1 MITMFFR
8 ILFILVIATK
18 TVRAENHLTDI
29 NVDQSFMTA
38 VKLVEKKQYIDA
50 VNIFN
55 LLAHQ
60 EIPEAQFNLS
70 LLLFNGL
77 GVPKNFKQALVWSW
91 KAYLNNHESAINQ
104 VNDILEIVTPEL
116 QSAVADELIQELT
129 AVANNGDATAA
140 LKLGITFT
148 ELMVEPDYASAY
160 VWLSIA
166 QAFGIEEASP
176 IMINVTEQLAIEEVI
191 VKQDEA
197 AKLFAEITEK

>member
-55 LLAHQ
+55 LLAQQ

-77 GVPKNFKQALVWSW
+77 GVPKNYKQALVWSW

-176 IMINVTEQLAIEEVI
+176 IMVNVTEQLAIEEVI

>member
-1 MITMFFR
+1 M
-8 ILFILVIATK
+8 VSTK
-18 TVRAENHLTDI
+18 WVQADNHLQNI
-29 NVDQSFMTA
+29 NIDESFKTA

-55 LLAHQ
+55 VLADQ

-70 LLLFNGL
+70 LMLFNGL
-77 GVPKNFKQALVWSW
+77 GAPKNFRQSLVWSW
-91 KAYLNNHESAINQ
+91 KAHLNNHESAINQ

-129 AVANNGDATAA
+129 EIAKNGDATAA

-176 IMINVTEQLAIEEVI
+176 IMVNVTEQLAIEEVI

>member
-1 MITMFFR
+1 MIARIFF
-8 ILFILVIATK
+8 LLMIATQS
-18 TVRAENHLTDI
+18 VRAESHLTDL
-29 NVDQSFMTA
+29 NVDASFISA

-55 LLAHQ
+55 ILAQQ
-60 EIPEAQFNLS
+60 EVPEAQFNLS

-91 KAYLNNHESAINQ
+91 KAHLNNHESAINQ
-104 VNDILEIVTPEL
+104 VNDILEIITPEL
-116 QSAVADELIQELT
+116 QSSVADELIQELT
-129 AVANNGDATAA
+129 AIAKNGDATAA

-176 IMINVTEQLAIEEVI
+176 IMVDVTEQLAIEEVI

-197 AKLFAEITEK
+197 ATLFNEIIKK

>member
-1 MITMFFR
+1 MTMFVR
-8 ILFILVIATK
+8 ILFILIIASQTA
-18 TVRAENHLTDI
+18 RAENHVTDI
-29 NVDQSFMTA
+29 NVDESFLTA
-38 VKLVEKKQYIDA
+38 VKLVEQKQYIDA

-55 LLAHQ
+55 ILAQQ
-60 EIPEAQFNLS
+60 EVPEAQFNLS

-77 GVPKNFKQALVWSW
+77 GVTKNFKQALVWSW
-91 KAYLNNHESAINQ
+91 KAHLNNHESAINQ

-116 QSAVADELIQELT
+116 QSAVADEMIQELT
-129 AVANNGDATAA
+129 AIAKSGDATAA

-176 IMINVTEQLAIEEVI
+176 IMVSVTEQLAIEEVI

-197 AKLFAEITEK
+197 AKLFDEITQK

>member
-8 ILFILVIATK
+8 ILFILMIATK

-29 NVDQSFMTA
+29 NVDESFMTA

-55 LLAHQ
+55 VLAQQ
-60 EIPEAQFNLS
+60 EVPEAQFNLS

-129 AVANNGDATAA
+129 AIAKNGDATAA

-176 IMINVTEQLAIEEVI
+176 IMFNVTEQLAIEEVI

-197 AKLFAEITEK
+197 AKLFDEITEK

>member
-8 ILFILVIATK
+8 ILFILMIATK

-29 NVDQSFMTA
+29 NVDESFMTA

-55 LLAHQ
+55 LLAQQ
-60 EIPEAQFNLS
+60 EVPEAQFNLS

-77 GVPKNFKQALVWSW
+77 GVPKNYKQALVWSW
-91 KAYLNNHESAINQ
+91 KAYLNNHETAINQ

-116 QSAVADELIQELT
+116 QSAVADELIDELT
-129 AVANNGDATAA
+129 EIAKNGDATAA

-176 IMINVTEQLAIEEVI
+176 IMVNVTEQLAIEEVI

>member
-1 MITMFFR
+1 MQKFLLLFF
-8 ILFILVIATK
+8 LAVVMAPMAK
-18 TVRAENHLTDI
+18 SENHLTDV
-29 NVDQSFMTA
+29 NVDESFLTG

-55 LLAHQ
+55 VLAQQ
-60 EIPEAQFNLS
+60 EVPEAQFNLS

-91 KAYLNNHESAINQ
+91 KAYLNNHGSAINQ

-129 AVANNGDATAA
+129 EIAKNGDATAA

-176 IMINVTEQLAIEEVI
+176 IMVNVTEQLAIEEVI

>member
-8 ILFILVIATK
+8 ILFILMIATK

-29 NVDQSFMTA
+29 NVDESFMTA

-55 LLAHQ
+55 LLAQQ
-60 EIPEAQFNLS
+60 EVPEAQFNLS

-129 AVANNGDATAA
+129 EIAKSGDATAA

-176 IMINVTEQLAIEEVI
+176 IMVNVTEQLAIEEVI

>member
-1 MITMFFR
+1 MQKFLLLFF
-8 ILFILVIATK
+8 LAVVMAPMAK
-18 TVRAENHLTDI
+18 SENHLTDV
-29 NVDQSFMTA
+29 NVDESFLTG

-55 LLAHQ
+55 VLAQQ
-60 EIPEAQFNLS
+60 EVPEAQFNLS

-91 KAYLNNHESAINQ
+91 KAYLNNHGSAINQ

-129 AVANNGDATAA
+129 EIAKNGDATAA

-176 IMINVTEQLAIEEVI
+176 IMLNVTEQLAIEEVI

>member
-1 MITMFFR
+1 MITMVVR
-8 ILFILVIATK
+8 ILFILIIATQ
-18 TVRAENHLTDI
+18 TVRAENHLTDV
-29 NVDQSFMTA
+29 NVDESFSTA
-38 VKLVEKKQYIDA
+38 VKLVEKKQYIEA

-55 LLAHQ
+55 ILAQQ
-60 EIPEAQFNLS
+60 EVPEAQFNLS

-77 GVPKNFKQALVWSW
+77 GVPKNFREALLWSW
-91 KAYLNNHESAINQ
+91 KAHLNNHETAINQ
-104 VNDILEIVTPEL
+104 VNEILEIITPEL

-129 AVANNGDATAA
+129 EIAKNGDATAA

-176 IMINVTEQLAIEEVI
+176 IMVDVTEQLAIEEVI

-197 AKLFAEITEK
+197 AKLFGEIKK

>member
-55 LLAHQ
+55 VLAHQ

-176 IMINVTEQLAIEEVI
+176 IMVNVTEQLAIEEVI

-197 AKLFAEITEK
+197 AKLFAAITEK

>member
-8 ILFILVIATK
+8 IFFILMIASK

-55 LLAHQ
+55 VLAQ
-60 EIPEAQFNLS
+60 QGVPEAQFNLS

-91 KAYLNNHESAINQ
+91 KAYLNNHESAIKQ

-116 QSAVADELIQELT
+116 QSAVADEMIQELT
-129 AVANNGDATAA
+129 AIAKSGDATAA

-176 IMINVTEQLAIEEVI
+176 IMVSVTEQLAIEEVI

-197 AKLFAEITEK
+197 AKLFAEITQK

>member
-8 ILFILVIATK
+8 ILFILMIATK

-29 NVDQSFMTA
+29 NVDESFMTA

-55 LLAHQ
+55 VLAQ
-60 EIPEAQFNLS
+60 QGVPEAQFNLS

-116 QSAVADELIQELT
+116 QSAVADEMIQELT
-129 AVANNGDATAA
+129 AIAKSGDATAA

-176 IMINVTEQLAIEEVI
+176 IMASVTEQLAIEEVI

-197 AKLFAEITEK
+197 AKLFDEINNK

>member
-8 ILFILVIATK
+8 ILFILMIASK

-29 NVDQSFMTA
+29 NVDESFMTA

-55 LLAHQ
+55 VLAQQ
-60 EIPEAQFNLS
+60 EVPEAQFNLS

-77 GVPKNFKQALVWSW
+77 GVPKNYKQALVWSW
-91 KAYLNNHESAINQ
+91 KAYLNNHESAIDQ

-129 AVANNGDATAA
+129 EIAKSGDATAA

-176 IMINVTEQLAIEEVI
+176 IMVNVTEQLAIEEVI

>member
-1 MITMFFR
+1 MQKFLLLFF
-8 ILFILVIATK
+8 LAVVMAPMAK
-18 TVRAENHLTDI
+18 SENHLTDV
-29 NVDQSFMTA
+29 NVDESFLTG

-55 LLAHQ
+55 VLAQQ
-60 EIPEAQFNLS
+60 EVPEAQFNLS

-91 KAYLNNHESAINQ
+91 KAYLNNHGSAINQ

-129 AVANNGDATAA
+129 EIAKNGDATAA

-176 IMINVTEQLAIEEVI
+176 IMVNVTEQLAIEEVI
-191 VKQDEA
+191 LKQDEA

>member
-1 MITMFFR
+1 MIARIFF
-8 ILFILVIATK
+8 LLMIATQS
-18 TVRAENHLTDI
+18 VRAESHLTDL
-29 NVDQSFMTA
+29 NVDASFISA

-55 LLAHQ
+55 ILAQQ
-60 EIPEAQFNLS
+60 EVPEAQFNLS

-91 KAYLNNHESAINQ
+91 KAHLNNHESAINQ
-104 VNDILEIVTPEL
+104 VNDILEIITPEL
-116 QSAVADELIQELT
+116 QSSVADELIQELT
-129 AVANNGDATAA
+129 AIAKNGDATAA

-148 ELMVEPDYASAY
+148 ELMVEPDYESAY

-176 IMINVTEQLAIEEVI
+176 IMVDVTEQLAIEEVI

-197 AKLFAEITEK
+197 TTLFNEITKK

>member
-1 MITMFFR
+1 MIAMFFR
-8 ILFILVIATK
+8 ILFILMIVTK

-55 LLAHQ
+55 VLAQ
-60 EIPEAQFNLS
+60 QGVPEAQFNLS

-116 QSAVADELIQELT
+116 QSAVADEMIQELT
-129 AVANNGDATAA
+129 AIAKSGDATAA

-176 IMINVTEQLAIEEVI
+176 IMVSVTEQLAIEEVI

-197 AKLFAEITEK
+197 AKLFDEITQK

>member
-18 TVRAENHLTDI
+18 TVRAENHVTDI

-38 VKLVEKKQYIDA
+38 VKLVENKQYIDA

-55 LLAHQ
+55 VLAQQ
-60 EIPEAQFNLS
+60 EVPEAQFNLS

-77 GVPKNFKQALVWSW
+77 GVPKNFRQALVWSW

-129 AVANNGDATAA
+129 AIANNGDATAA

-176 IMINVTEQLAIEEVI
+176 IMVNVTEQLAIEEVI

-197 AKLFAEITEK
+197 AKLFAAITEK

>member
-8 ILFILVIATK
+8 IFFILMIATK

-29 NVDQSFMTA
+29 NVDESFMTA

-55 LLAHQ
+55 VLAQ
-60 EIPEAQFNLS
+60 QGVPEAQFNLS

-116 QSAVADELIQELT
+116 QSAVADEMIQELT
-129 AVANNGDATAA
+129 AIAKSGDATAA

-176 IMINVTEQLAIEEVI
+176 IMVSVTEQLAIEEVI

-197 AKLFAEITEK
+197 AKLFDEITQK

>member
-1 MITMFFR
+1 MMTMFVR
-8 ILFILVIATK
+8 ILFIIIIASQTA
-18 TVRAENHLTDI
+18 RAENHVTDI
-29 NVDQSFMTA
+29 NVDESFLTA
-38 VKLVEKKQYIDA
+38 VKLVEQKQYIDA

-55 LLAHQ
+55 ILAQQ

-77 GVPKNFKQALVWSW
+77 GVTKNFKQALVWSW
-91 KAYLNNHESAINQ
+91 KAHLNNHESAINQ

-116 QSAVADELIQELT
+116 QSAVADEMIQELT
-129 AVANNGDATAA
+129 AIAKSGDATAA

-176 IMINVTEQLAIEEVI
+176 IMVSVTEQLAIEEVI

-197 AKLFAEITEK
+197 AKLFDEITQK

>member
-8 ILFILVIATK
+8 ILFILMIATK
-18 TVRAENHLTDI
+18 PVRAENHLTDI
-29 NVDQSFMTA
+29 NVDESFMTA
-38 VKLVEKKQYIDA
+38 VKLVENKQYIDA

-55 LLAHQ
+55 VLAQ
-60 EIPEAQFNLS
+60 KEVPEAQFNLS

-129 AVANNGDATAA
+129 EIAKSGDATAA

-176 IMINVTEQLAIEEVI
+176 IMVNVTEQLAIEEVI

>member
-8 ILFILVIATK
+8 ILFILMIATK
-18 TVRAENHLTDI
+18 TVRAENHLMDI
-29 NVDQSFMTA
+29 NVDESFMTA
-38 VKLVEKKQYIDA
+38 VNLVEKKQYIDA

-55 LLAHQ
+55 VLAQ
-60 EIPEAQFNLS
+60 QQVPEAQFNLS

-91 KAYLNNHESAINQ
+91 KAHLNNHESAINQ

-116 QSAVADELIQELT
+116 QGAVADELIQELT
-129 AVANNGDATAA
+129 AIANNGDATAA

-176 IMINVTEQLAIEEVI
+176 IMVNVTEQLAIEEVI
-191 VKQDEA
+191 VKQEEA
-197 AKLFAEITEK
+197 AKLFAEITVK

>member
-55 LLAHQ
+55 LLAQQ

-77 GVPKNFKQALVWSW
+77 GVPKNYKQALVWSW

-129 AVANNGDATAA
+129 AIANNGDATAA

-176 IMINVTEQLAIEEVI
+176 IMVNVTEQLAIEEVI

>member
-8 ILFILVIATK
+8 IFFILMIASK

-55 LLAHQ
+55 VLAQ
-60 EIPEAQFNLS
+60 QGVPEAQFNLS

-91 KAYLNNHESAINQ
+91 KAHLNNHESAISQ

-176 IMINVTEQLAIEEVI
+176 IMVNVTEQLAIEEVI

>member
-8 ILFILVIATK
+8 ILFILMITTK
-18 TVRAENHLTDI
+18 PVRAENHLTDI
-29 NVDQSFMTA
+29 NVDESFMTA

-55 LLAHQ
+55 VLAQQ
-60 EIPEAQFNLS
+60 EVHEAQFNLS

-77 GVPKNFKQALVWSW
+77 GVPKNYKQALVWSW

-129 AVANNGDATAA
+129 AIANNGDATAA

-176 IMINVTEQLAIEEVI
+176 IMVNVTEQLAIEEVI

-197 AKLFAEITEK
+197 ARLFAAITEK

>member
-55 LLAHQ
+55 LLAQQ

-91 KAYLNNHESAINQ
+91 KAYLNNHESAIDQ

-129 AVANNGDATAA
+129 AIANKGDATAA

-176 IMINVTEQLAIEEVI
+176 IMVNVTEQLAIEEVI

>member
-1 MITMFFR
+1 M
-8 ILFILVIATK
+8 IATK
-18 TVRAENHLTDI
+18 TVQAENHLRDI
-29 NVDQSFMTA
+29 NIDESFMTA

-55 LLAHQ
+55 VLAQQ

-116 QSAVADELIQELT
+116 QSAVADEIIQELT
-129 AVANNGDATAA
+129 TIAKSGDATAA

-176 IMINVTEQLAIEEVI
+176 IMVSVTEQLSIEEVI

-197 AKLFAEITEK
+197 AKLFDEINNK

>member
-8 ILFILVIATK
+8 ILFILMIATK

-29 NVDQSFMTA
+29 NVDESFMTA

-55 LLAHQ
+55 VLAHQ

-129 AVANNGDATAA
+129 AIAKSGDATAA

-176 IMINVTEQLAIEEVI
+176 IMVSVAEQLAIEEVI

-197 AKLFAEITEK
+197 AKLFDEINNK

>member
-1 MITMFFR
+1 
-8 ILFILVIATK
+8 VIATK
-18 TVRAENHLTDI
+18 TVRAENHLTEI

-55 LLAHQ
+55 VLALG
-60 EIPEAQFNLS
+60 EVPEAQFNLS

-104 VNDILEIVTPEL
+104 VNEILEIVTPEL

-129 AVANNGDATAA
+129 EIAKNGDATAA

-176 IMINVTEQLAIEEVI
+176 IMVNVTEQLAIEEVI

>member
-1 MITMFFR
+1 MITIFFR
-8 ILFILVIATK
+8 LLFILVIATK
-18 TVRAENHLTDI
+18 TVRAENHVTDI

-55 LLAHQ
+55 VLAQQ
-60 EIPEAQFNLS
+60 EIPEAQYNLS

-116 QSAVADELIQELT
+116 QSTVADELIQELT
-129 AVANNGDATAA
+129 EIAKNGDATAA

-176 IMINVTEQLAIEEVI
+176 IMVNVTEQLAIEEVI
-191 VKQDEA
+191 LKQDEA
-197 AKLFAEITEK
+197 AKLFDEINKK

>member
-1 MITMFFR
+1 M
-8 ILFILVIATK
+8 
-18 TVRAENHLTDI
+18 
-29 NVDQSFMTA
+29 
-38 VKLVEKKQYIDA
+38 
-50 VNIFN
+50 
-55 LLAHQ
+55 
-60 EIPEAQFNLS
+60 
-70 LLLFNGL
+70 
-77 GVPKNFKQALVWSW
+77 
-91 KAYLNNHESAINQ
+91 NNHESAINQ

-129 AVANNGDATAA
+129 EIAKNGDATAA

-176 IMINVTEQLAIEEVI
+176 IMVNVTEQLAIEEVI

>member
-18 TVRAENHLTDI
+18 TVRAENHVTDI
-29 NVDQSFMTA
+29 NVDESFMTA
-38 VKLVEKKQYIDA
+38 VKLVENKQYIDA

-55 LLAHQ
+55 VLAQQ
-60 EIPEAQFNLS
+60 EIPEAQYNLS

-77 GVPKNFKQALVWSW
+77 GVPKNYKQALVWSW

-129 AVANNGDATAA
+129 EIAKNGNATAA

-176 IMINVTEQLAIEEVI
+176 IMVNVTEQLAIEEVI

-197 AKLFAEITEK
+197 TKLFAEITEK

>member
-1 MITMFFR
+1 MITIFFR
-8 ILFILVIATK
+8 ILFIIMIATK
-18 TVRAENHLTDI
+18 PVRAENHLTDI
-29 NVDQSFMTA
+29 SVDESFMTA
-38 VKLVEKKQYIDA
+38 VKLVENKQYIDA

-55 LLAHQ
+55 VLAQQ
-60 EIPEAQFNLS
+60 EIPEAQYNLS

-129 AVANNGDATAA
+129 EIAKNGDATAA

-176 IMINVTEQLAIEEVI
+176 IMVNVTEQLAIEEVI

>member
-8 ILFILVIATK
+8 ILFILMIATK
-18 TVRAENHLTDI
+18 PVRAENHLTDI
-29 NVDQSFMTA
+29 NVDESFMTA

-55 LLAHQ
+55 LLAQ
-60 EIPEAQFNLS
+60 QDIPEAQFNLS

-77 GVPKNFKQALVWSW
+77 GVPKNYKQAFVWSW

-176 IMINVTEQLAIEEVI
+176 IMVNVTEQLAIEEVI

-197 AKLFAEITEK
+197 AKLFAEITGK

>member
-8 ILFILVIATK
+8 ILFILMIATK
-18 TVRAENHLTDI
+18 TVRAETHLTDI
-29 NVDQSFMTA
+29 NVDESFKTA

-55 LLAHQ
+55 LLAQQ
-60 EIPEAQFNLS
+60 EVPEAQFNLS

-77 GVPKNFKQALVWSW
+77 GVPKNYKQALVWSW
-91 KAYLNNHESAINQ
+91 KAYLNNHETAINQ

-129 AVANNGDATAA
+129 EIAKSGDATAA

-176 IMINVTEQLAIEEVI
+176 IMVNVTEQLAIEEVI

-197 AKLFAEITEK
+197 AKLFAEIAQK

>member
-8 ILFILVIATK
+8 IFFILMIATK

-29 NVDQSFMTA
+29 NVDESFMTA

-55 LLAHQ
+55 VLAQ
-60 EIPEAQFNLS
+60 QGVPEAQFNLS

-176 IMINVTEQLAIEEVI
+176 IMVNVTEELAIEEVI

>member
-1 MITMFFR
+1 MISMFFR
-8 ILFILVIATK
+8 ILFILMIATK
-18 TVRAENHLTDI
+18 PVRAENHLADI

-55 LLAHQ
+55 VLAQQ

-77 GVPKNFKQALVWSW
+77 GVPKNYKQALVWSW

-129 AVANNGDATAA
+129 EIAKSGDATAA

-176 IMINVTEQLAIEEVI
+176 IMVNVTEQLAIEEVI

>member
-1 MITMFFR
+1 MQKFLLLFF
-8 ILFILVIATK
+8 LAVVMAPMAK
-18 TVRAENHLTDI
+18 SENHLTDI
-29 NVDQSFMTA
+29 NVDESFLTA
-38 VKLVEKKQYIDA
+38 IKLVEIKQYIDA

-55 LLAHQ
+55 VLAQQ
-60 EIPEAQFNLS
+60 EVREAQFNLS

-91 KAYLNNHESAINQ
+91 KAHLNNHESAINQ

-116 QSAVADELIQELT
+116 QSAVADEMIQELT
-129 AVANNGDATAA
+129 AIAKSGDATAA

-176 IMINVTEQLAIEEVI
+176 IMVSVPEQLAIEEVI

-197 AKLFAEITEK
+197 AKLFDEITQK